1 MSNFTVQD
9 ITVNESVNQANIVI
23 SSETTPPIPPVLIV
37 LPVVSTSSIT
47 PNGVSSTITFNGN
60 LEYPGTSDIIEM
72 GFQHS
77 LVNSMILDQT
87 IVDSGPYSLGT
98 FTVDY
103 TSVPSNGLY
112 YARAYARNSTG
123 ISYGDIY
130 TVNYEYAPCLAK
142 GTMITLV
149 NGNQKPIEDVQYS
162 DFIKV
167 WNFDEGKFDVSTPL
181 WIKVA
186 QNTNKY
192 NLYKFSD
199 NSELKTIEDHRI
211 FDADNSRFSH
221 PTLHKLPI
229 GTKTFNVKG
238 QQVELL
244 SKEVIHEPVEYYN
257 IATKIHINLFANGI
271 LTSSRF
277 NNIYRIENM
286 KYVKEDRQLVSRN
299 NYPGISDEDF
309 EGYRLSEQPLD
320 IEDTKKHLARLN
332 ALKK

>member
-1 MSNFTVQD
+1 MVLNMSNASGSSPTVSGEFSY
-9 ITVNESVNQANIVI
+9 TYNIGTI
-23 SSETTPPIPPVLIV
+23 SE
-37 LPVVSTSSIT
+37 VS
-47 PNGVSSTITFNGN
+47 
-60 LEYPGTSDIIEM
+60 
-72 GFQHS
+72 
-77 LVNSMILDQT
+77 
-87 IVDSGPYSLGT
+87 
-98 FTVDY
+98 
-103 TSVPSNGLY
+103 LY
-112 YARAYARNSTG
+112 YARAYARNDTG
-123 ISYGDIY
+123 ISYGEIY
-130 TVNYEYAPCLAK
+130 TINPYIPCLAK
-142 GTMITLV
+142 GTMITLA
-149 NGNQKPIEDVQYS
+149 NGNQKPIEDVQYY

-211 FDADNSRFSH
+211 FDVDNSRFSH

-277 NNIYRIENM
+277 NNIYPIENM

>member
-23 SSETTPPIPPVLIV
+23 SSETTPLPPVLIV
-37 LPVVSTSSIT
+37 LPVVSTVQLQEQGGSSL
-47 PNGVSSTITFNGN
+47 SFHGN
-60 LEYPGTSDIIEM
+60 LEFYGSTTVIET
-72 GFQHS
+72 GFQYNT
-77 LVNSMILDQT
+77 VPGSMVLDASSAST
-87 IVDSGPYSLGT
+87 PPYNIGDFYVS
-98 FTVDY
+98 Y
-103 TSVPSNGLY
+103 TPVSDGFY
-112 YARAYARNSTG
+112 YARAYAINDTG
-123 ISYGDIY
+123 ISYGEIY
-130 TVNYEYAPCLAK
+130 TVVYEYAPCLAK

-257 IATKIHINLFANGI
+257 IATNIHINLFANGI